1 MYYITSAGAGLWNK
15 YLVDDNKAHV
25 APTTLTLLHLLIGLG
40 SDTTIRHLTQ
50 DNRAAAILAADYHR
64 TWYDTFTAF
73 LPIAVFITLSKLT
86 TYLSYQYVSMALAH
100 TAKASEPI
108 FNVIVCAI
116 AFKEYHSS
124 QVYLTLL
131 PISIGIALASISDF
145 TYNHTGFF
153 IAIVSAL
160 MKVLQN
166 IYTKRLFDTGKWT
179 FWEIHLY
186 CGAASLLLMA
196 PVLYVESVTFSG
208 SPFSHLPIFALFFDS
223 ILQWLSSV
231 SAYVVLSLVSSLTA
245 TIVNVMKRLVMIV
258 SGDLFDGISMSP
270 FNGLGVFLAMLG
282 VLSYNL
288 VKDQNTGH
296 QSPEE
301 DEAPWHALARGVVW
315 LGKQTSIA
323 CRHINT
329 HLITS
334 GWLQYL
340 PLPIQQY
347 IFNIQITVSN
357 FFQKDRR
364 SNSTVS
370 DNHTDMVSSSV
381 SSSNTANISTNLNEN
396 TDNNN
401 TTNTNRDIEIG
412 GFSNLS
418 NDTRNRRI

>member
-1 MYYITSAGAGLWNK
+1 MIAWTIVYYITSAAAGIWNK
-15 YLVDDNKAHV
+15 YLVDETKAHV
-25 APTTLTLLHLLIGLG
+25 APTTLTVLHLLIGLG
-40 SDTTIRHLTQ
+40 SDTTIRRFTH
-50 DNRAAAILAADYHR
+50 DDRAAAILAADYHR
-64 TWYDTFTAF
+64 TWYDTLAAF
-73 LPIAVFITLSKLT
+73 VPIAIFITLSKLT

-145 TYNHTGFF
+145 SYNHTGFF
-153 IAIVSAL
+153 IAILSAL

-186 CGAASLLLMA
+186 CGAVSLLLMA
-196 PVLYVESVTFSG
+196 PVIYVESVTFSG

-270 FNGLGVFLAMLG
+270 FNGLGVLLAMLG

-288 VKDQNTGH
+288 VKDQTSG
-296 QSPEE
+296 QSNED
-301 DEAPWHALARGVVW
+301 DEAPWHALARGIVW
-315 LGKQTSIA
+315 LGKQANIA

-329 HLITS
+329 HIITS
-334 GWLQYL
+334 GWLNYL
-340 PLPIQQY
+340 PLSIQQY
-347 IFNIQITVSN
+347 IFNISKL
-357 FFQKDRR
+357 FPMDRR
-364 SNSTVS
+364 
-370 DNHTDMVSSSV
+370 
-381 SSSNTANISTNLNEN
+381 NT
-396 TDNNN
+396 NNN
-401 TTNTNRDIEIG
+401 TTNTININVNNNTTTSSSTSPHNNSNNLIDNNNNNNRDIEIG
-412 GFSNLS
+412 IHSI
-418 NDTRNRRI
+418 NDTRIRRF